1 MKPCVRLAKAGDR
14 EGFVPRQL
22 MARRMSNRNFET
34 TEVAG
39 VWGRRVF
46 VAVVAITLASQFF
59 RASTSALGPELMRDL
74 SLSPQGF
81 GLANAAFFVSLTAA
95 QIPIGMLFDRFG
107 PRRVVALLT
116 VFTVLGAALHA
127 VARSEALFVFARFLV
142 GLGCA
147 GSFMA
152 AVVLCVRWYAGRKFS
167 TMLSRVFALSGL
179 GYLLAGSPWAAFV
192 AWLGWRPAFAVSALF
207 AAATGYF
214 FFALARDHPGDAPV
228 VRPERLRDILSGFR
242 HVWKT
247 TGLVPILAIHF
258 VSYAAFLT
266 VFGVWAGP
274 YLNDAY
280 AFDPVARGNVLV
292 VMATAQI
299 LATLGFGPLDRW
311 LPRRMIVILAATI
324 SIASLAVLILVPHP
338 SAETAVL
345 MLIVFSGATSFGV
358 INVADANSRFPAH
371 IAGRGAT
378 AVNLFQVIGT
388 SVLPILSG
396 MVIGWFPSGAEG
408 RPEAAYRAAFAVI
421 AASLAIGLAAY
432 GLLYPRGSARRAA
445 SDAAREPAE

>member
-1 MKPCVRLAKAGDR
+1 
-14 EGFVPRQL
+14 
-22 MARRMSNRNFET
+22 MSNSINEGADMR
-34 TEVAG
+34 A

-46 VAVVAITLASQFF
+46 VAVVTITLASQFF

-74 SLSPQGF
+74 SLSPQRL

-116 VFTVLGAALHA
+116 VFTVLGAALHV
-127 VARSEALFVFARFLV
+127 VARSAALFVFARFLV
-142 GLGCA
+142 A
-147 GSFMA
+147 
-152 AVVLCVRWYAGRKFS
+152 
-167 TMLSRVFALSGL
+167 RVFALSGL
-179 GYLLAGSPWAAFV
+179 GYLLAGSPWAAF
-192 AWLGWRPAFAVSALF
+192 AASIGWRPAFAVSALF
-207 AAATGYF
+207 AAATSYL
-214 FFALARDHPGDAPV
+214 FFALARDHPGHEPAA
-228 VRPERLRDILSGFR
+228 RPQRLRDILSGFR
-242 HVWKT
+242 DVWKT
-247 TGLVPILAIHF
+247 AGLVPIPAMHF

-292 VMATAQI
+292 VMAAAQI

-311 LPRRMIVILAATI
+311 LPRRIIVILAATL
-324 SIASLAVLILVPHP
+324 SIATLAVLILVPHP

-345 MLIVFSGATSFGV
+345 MLIVFSAVTSFGV
-358 INVADANSRFPAH
+358 VNVADANSRFPAH
-371 IAGRGAT
+371 IAGCGAT
-378 AVNLFQVIGT
+378 AVNLFQVVGT

-396 MVIGWFPSGAEG
+396 MVIGWFPSGAQG

-432 GLLYPRGSARRAA
+432 GLLYPKESGRRAA
-445 SDAAREPAE
+445 SDAAGEAAEKAPGSP

>member
-1 MKPCVRLAKAGDR
+1 
-14 EGFVPRQL
+14 
-22 MARRMSNRNFET
+22 MSNRVH
-34 TEVAG
+34 EVADARA

-46 VAVVAITLASQFF
+46 VAVVTITLASQFF

-74 SLSPQGF
+74 SLSPQGL

-152 AVVLCVRWYAGRKFS
+152 AVVLCVRWYAGRNFS
-167 TMLSRVFALSGL
+167 TMLARVFALSGL
-179 GYLLAGSPWAAFV
+179 GYLLAGSPWAAF
-192 AWLGWRPAFAVSALF
+192 AASIGWRPAFAVSALF
-207 AAATGYF
+207 AAATSYL
-214 FFALARDHPGDAPV
+214 FFALARDHPGHEPA

-242 HVWKT
+242 DVWKT
-247 TGLVPILAIHF
+247 AGLVPILAMHF

-280 AFDPVARGNVLV
+280 GFDPVARGNVLV
-292 VMATAQI
+292 VMAAAQI

-311 LPRRMIVILAATI
+311 LPRRIIVILAAT
-324 SIASLAVLILVPHP
+324 
-338 SAETAVL
+338 
-345 MLIVFSGATSFGV
+345 
-358 INVADANSRFPAH
+358 
-371 IAGRGAT
+371 
-378 AVNLFQVIGT
+378 
-388 SVLPILSG
+388 LSG
-396 MVIGWFPSGAEG
+396 FDADRLQRRHFLRG
-408 RPEAAYRAAFAVI
+408 RQC
-421 AASLAIGLAAY
+421 
-432 GLLYPRGSARRAA
+432 RR
-445 SDAAREPAE
+445 RQ

>member
-1 MKPCVRLAKAGDR
+1 DCP
-14 EGFVPRQL
+14 GFAPGERV
-22 MARRMSNRNFET
+22 ARHMSNRVH
-34 TEVAG
+34 EVADARA

-46 VAVVAITLASQFF
+46 VAVVTITLASQFF

-74 SLSPQGF
+74 SLSPQGL

-152 AVVLCVRWYAGRKFS
+152 AVVLLVRWYAGRNFS
-167 TMLSRVFALSGL
+167 TMLARVFALSGL
-179 GYLLAGSPWAAFV
+179 GYLLAGSPWAAF
-192 AWLGWRPAFAVSALF
+192 AASIGWRPAFAVSALF
-207 AAATGYF
+207 AAATSYL
-214 FFALARDHPGDAPV
+214 FFALARDHPGHEPAA
-228 VRPERLRDILSGFR
+228 RPERLRDILSGFR
-242 HVWKT
+242 DVWKT
-247 TGLVPILAIHF
+247 AGLVPILAMHF

-292 VMATAQI
+292 VMAAAQI

-311 LPRRMIVILAATI
+311 LPRRIIVILAATI
-324 SIASLAVLILVPHP
+324 SIATLAVLILVPHP

-345 MLIVFSGATSFGV
+345 MLIVFSGVTSFGV
-358 INVADANSRFPAH
+358 VNVADANSRFPAH

-378 AVNLFQVIGT
+378 AVNLFQVVGT

-396 MVIGWFPSGAEG
+396 MVIGWFPSGAQG

-432 GLLYPRGSARRAA
+432 GLLYPKRSGRRAA
-445 SDAAREPAE
+445 SDAAG